1 MVNAGPLSGAIYRHQ
16 WRRIMTRV
24 AVNTLEA
31 YEAELGVESITMA
44 ALIASHR
51 HLRSLNLGLEDT
63 VMKVTQQAQE
73 RGEKQAYD
81 EAVKYGWLSHER
93 AKTMSLLDFVEWVQE
108 SA

>member
-1 MVNAGPLSGAIYRHQ
+1 
-16 WRRIMTRV
+16 MTRV

-31 YEAELGVESITMA
+31 YEAELGVNMTLAS
-44 ALIASHR
+44 LIAQHR
-51 HLRSLNLGLEDT
+51 YLRSLNLGLEDT

-93 AKTMSLLDFVEWVQE
+93 AKTMSLLDFAEWVQE

>member
-1 MVNAGPLSGAIYRHQ
+1 
-16 WRRIMTRV
+16 MTRV

-63 VMKVTQQAQE
+63 VMKATQQAQE

-81 EAVKYGWLSHER
+81 EAVKNDWLSKGR
-93 AKTMSLLDFVEWVQE
+93 ALDMNLKELTEWAI
-108 SA
+108 S